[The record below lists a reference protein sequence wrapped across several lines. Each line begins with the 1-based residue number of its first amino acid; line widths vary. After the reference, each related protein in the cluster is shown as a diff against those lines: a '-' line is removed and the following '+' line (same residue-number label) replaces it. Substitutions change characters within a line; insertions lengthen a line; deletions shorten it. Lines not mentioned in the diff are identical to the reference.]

1 MNKYMQYDDD
11 GQPLICG
18 TSGKGIVP
26 AIKFAVLALVKERLE
41 AGKPVVGCD
50 PYIEKKLKLPIRE
63 TCEYLKALFFSKDIF
78 WDFRERPHGIILA
91 HKGPLPEGVFALVTA
106 ADYTARRKPVTTK
119 KKATAKPKPAA
130 KKAIRSKPAAKKKAK
145 RAV

>member
-1 MNKYMQYDDD
+1 MEKYMEYDDD
-11 GQPLICG
+11 QPLICG

-50 PYIEKKLKLPIRE
+50 PYIEKKLKLPIGE

-91 HKGPLPEGVFALVTA
+91 HKGPLPEGVFAFGLTA
-106 ADYTARRKPVTTK
+106 ADYTARRKPVTK
-119 KKATAKPKPAA
+119 KKATAKPKPAV
-130 KKAIRSKPAAKKKAK
+130 KKAIRSKPVAKKKAK